1 MTIEEIQKHNFY
13 TGLSQNQKTYV
24 VARCLGKSKIDAA
37 KESWTCANDES
48 AAASANRAERNAN
61 IDWLIKEFNGG
72 NLPTKEDAIKLAWGI
87 AMTATEM
94 KHRID
99 ALKLVANIS
108 GFESAPPAAPT
119 APQEKKDD
127 GEELFDD
134 EG

>member
-48 AAASANRAERNAN
+48 AAASANRAERNRN
-61 IDWLIKEFNGG
+61 IEWLIKEFQGG
-72 NLPTKEDAIKLAWGI
+72 NLPTREETIKLAWEI
-87 AMTATEM
+87 ARTASDTSH
-94 KHRID
+94 KIN
-99 ALKLVANIS
+99 ALKLVSSLS
-108 GFESAPPAAPT
+108 GFENPPAPPPT
-119 APQEKKDD
+119 VPQEKKDD